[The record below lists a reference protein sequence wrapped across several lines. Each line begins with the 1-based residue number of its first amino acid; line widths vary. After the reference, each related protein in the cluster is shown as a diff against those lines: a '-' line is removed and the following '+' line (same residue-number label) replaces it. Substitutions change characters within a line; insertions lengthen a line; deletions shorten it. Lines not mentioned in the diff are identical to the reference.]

1 MSDWQSIRGD
11 ASRLP
16 TDPRN
21 EIFQPV
27 GLTAVIVFMWIGA
40 VVNFLWGLDLILHAA
55 RMSSLTFRVTGPAG
69 SGQGYWW
76 FMGALTIAVGFI
88 YVAIARGLRRGDPNF
103 RTLAQIFAVIDIV
116 FGVLAFPG
124 GIFQIVIGGLVL
136 WILSREDMR
145 KWFDIPRD
153 RGYVYGKWRD

>member
-11 ASRLP
+11 ASSLP

-21 EIFQPV
+21 EIFEPM
-27 GLTAVIVFMWIGA
+27 GLTVVVALMYLGA
-40 VVNFLWGLDLILHAA
+40 AINFLWGLDLIVHAG

-69 SGQGYWW
+69 SGQGYWL
-76 FMGALTIAVGFI
+76 FMGALTIVVGFI
-88 YVAIARGLRRGDPNF
+88 YVAIARGLKRGDPNY
-103 RTLAQIFAVIDIV
+103 RQLAQIFAIIDIV

-124 GIFQIVIGGLVL
+124 GIFQIVVGAWVL
-136 WILSREDMR
+136 WLLSRPSLR

-153 RGYVYGKWRD
+153 HGYKYTSRV